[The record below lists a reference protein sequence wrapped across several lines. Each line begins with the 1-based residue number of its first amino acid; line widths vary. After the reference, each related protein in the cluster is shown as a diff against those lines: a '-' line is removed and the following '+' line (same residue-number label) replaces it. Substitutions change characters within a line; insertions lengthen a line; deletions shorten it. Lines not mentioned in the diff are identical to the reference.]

1 MGDDAQT
8 TGNNGKSG
16 LVRLYGYQTTV
27 SLDGRGRF
35 RLPDD
40 LAAALHRALG
50 AVRQSPPSE
59 TPPAVFERLSFYFVP
74 GPLERIFL
82 YPTCNIRLAVQSF
95 ESPPPGLKPDVV
107 RRARDYFYLRMRFV
121 EADRQNRLVVPEG
134 LRLHA
139 GIDERVEQI
148 ALVAQNYWLA
158 LSRTELVEERTKD
171 DWKAFE
177 EASPDLLDPVYRTP
191 GSPPGGPPQP
201 DQQP

>member
-1 MGDDAQT
+1 MGDNVQT
-8 TGNNGKSG
+8 MGNNGKSG
-16 LVRLYGYQTTV
+16 LVHLYGYQGVV
-27 SLDGRGRF
+27 SLDSRGRF

-50 AVRQSPPSE
+50 AVRQSPASE
-59 TPPAVFERLSFYFVP
+59 TPPAMFERLSFYFVP
-74 GPLERIFL
+74 GPLKRIFL

-121 EADRQNRLVVPEG
+121 EADRQNRLVVPDG

-158 LSRTELVEERTKD
+158 LSRTELVEERTTE

-177 EASPDLLDPVYRTP
+177 EASPDLLDPVCRAPDGT
-191 GSPPGGPPQP
+191 SQP
-201 DQQP
+201 DQHP

>member
-1 MGDDAQT
+1 M
-8 TGNNGKSG
+8 GNNGKDG
-16 LVRLYGYQTTV
+16 LVRLYGYQGTV

-50 AVRQSPPSE
+50 AVSRSASAD

-74 GPLERIFL
+74 APLNRIFI

-95 ESPPPGLKPDVV
+95 ESPPPGLQPDVV

-121 EADRQNRLVVPEG
+121 EADRQNRLVIPDG

-139 GIDERVEQI
+139 GIGERVEQI

-158 LSRTELVEERTKD
+158 LSRTELVEERTAD
-171 DWKAFE
+171 DAKAFE
-177 EASPDLLDPVYRTP
+177 EASPDLLDPVYRAP
-191 GSPPGGPPQP
+191 MGAGGGPQMP